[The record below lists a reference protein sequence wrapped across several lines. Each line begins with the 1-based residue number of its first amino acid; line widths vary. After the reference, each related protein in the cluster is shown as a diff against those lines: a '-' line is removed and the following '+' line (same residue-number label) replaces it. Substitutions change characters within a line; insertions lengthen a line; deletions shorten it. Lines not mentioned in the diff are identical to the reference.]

1 MSNEAG
7 MIGGSQVR
15 AGIQALEV
23 LQTAMQIERDGYAFY
38 AAAARE
44 TKDSNAV
51 KMFLS
56 LARDEMEHLGRL
68 ETAYCALTKGRQWPR
83 AQQSAGRVHGV
94 FPAPEQAASAVTPGT
109 REVAALKQGIQAEA
123 DSIAF
128 YRQAAGDAK
137 DPEAQAMYE
146 YLIREE
152 ERHLSILQAEHD
164 YLTETGFWFNYQE
177 FSLEV
182 RD

>member
-1 MSNEAG
+1 
-7 MIGGSQVR
+7 
-15 AGIQALEV
+15 
-23 LQTAMQIERDGYAFY
+23 MQIEREGYAFY
-38 AAAARE
+38 AAAAKE

-68 ETAYCALTKGRQWPR
+68 ETVYCALTKDMQWPG
-83 AQQSAGRVHGV
+83 AKQSAGRVHSV
-94 FPAPEQAASAVTPGT
+94 FPAPEQAASAVTPDT
-109 REVAALKQGIQAEA
+109 RELAALSQGIQAEV

-128 YRQAAGDAK
+128 YQQALGDAK
-137 DPEAQAMYE
+137 DPEARDMYKH
-146 YLIREE
+146 LIREE
-152 ERHLSILQAEHD
+152 ETHLSILKAERD
-164 YLTETGFWFNYQE
+164 YLTETGFWFDYQE